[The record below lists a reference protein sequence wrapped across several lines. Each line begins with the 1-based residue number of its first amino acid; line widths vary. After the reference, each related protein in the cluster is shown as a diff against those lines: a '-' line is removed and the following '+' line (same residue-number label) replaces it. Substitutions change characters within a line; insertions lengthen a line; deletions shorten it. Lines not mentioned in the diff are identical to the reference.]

1 VGNTEPAKA
10 VETLF
15 LDSEFFENRIQ
26 RASKEVGLERWRPR
40 SSSEKETLLAVSNEI
55 AEHVRNGWM
64 QVNLTESTCRLRSL
78 DSTLPYGLCNRN
90 RVGAEVLHFETK
102 QFHIDLHFTNSQ
114 SRGDGSGD
122 WNPRFFR
129 RTAGLGCIARFG
141 WAQLVR
147 RC

>member
-1 VGNTEPAKA
+1 MYLSVTVCRRHSTRIARPVLYEGGWHAARFEVGNTEPAKA
-10 VETLF
+10 V
-15 LDSEFFENRIQ
+15 
-26 RASKEVGLERWRPR
+26 
-40 SSSEKETLLAVSNEI
+40 ETLLAVSNEI

-78 DSTLPYGLCNRN
+78 DSTLLYGLYNRN